1 MTTLSPSSL
10 SRRGQQLADH
20 PPFAAYI
27 LEHFA
32 RSQAPWHAT
41 ERPEGYI
48 ALCIA
53 ENRTMWDVLHPR
65 LQAIGA
71 TEIPARSLGYDAMI
85 GNAEFRTKLAR
96 FLGQSLLGRAVKP
109 EQLAVLSGAGTVLEL
124 LFHAIADA
132 GDSVLVPTP
141 SYAGFWADLET
152 RDALK
157 IVPVATSSSA
167 GFRLTIEDL
176 DAAVAR
182 AESPV
187 RALLFTTPDNPL
199 GRVHDRDTLTRILT
213 WAEARD
219 IHVVFDEIYGLSVF
233 GDAPFVSA
241 AALRPALGERVH
253 VVWAFSKDF
262 GASGLRCGVLF
273 SENDAVLRAVDGL
286 AYWGAV
292 SGDTQWRLG
301 ALLDDEAFLASYLTE
316 MRRRLAATYAGLTA
330 ALETHHIP
338 YLPADG
344 GIFVLCDL
352 RAHLDEPTFAAEDR
366 LWRRIVEE
374 ANVNLTPGAACRIAE
389 PGFFRLCYAAEPR
402 EAVLTGIERVAALLS
417 RGR

>member
-1 MTTLSPSSL
+1 
-10 SRRGQQLADH
+10 
-20 PPFAAYI
+20 
-27 LEHFA
+27 
-32 RSQAPWHAT
+32 
-41 ERPEGYI
+41 
-48 ALCIA
+48 
-53 ENRTMWDVLHPR
+53 MWDVLHPR

-71 TEIPARSLGYDAMI
+71 HEIPARSLGYDAMI
-85 GNAEFRTKLAR
+85 GNVDFRTKLAA
-96 FLGQSLLGRAVKP
+96 FLGRELLGRSVKP

-132 GDSVLVPTP
+132 GDGVLVPTP

-152 RDALK
+152 RDELK
-157 IVPVATSSSA
+157 IVPVATTSTT
-167 GFRLTIEDL
+167 GFRLTIEAL
-176 DAAVAR
+176 DAAVAN
-182 AESPV
+182 AGCPI

-199 GRVHDRDTLTRILT
+199 GRVYARESLAEILS
-213 WAEARD
+213 WAQARD

-233 GDAPFVSA
+233 GEAPFVSVA
-241 AALRPALGERVH
+241 SLRPSLGDRVH

-273 SENDAVLRAVDGL
+273 SENEAVLRAVDGL

-292 SGDTQWRLG
+292 SGDTQWRLA
-301 ALLDDEAFLASYLTE
+301 ALLDDRDFLASYLGE
-316 MRRRLAATYAGLTA
+316 MRRRLAATYAEVTA
-330 ALETHHIP
+330 TLDAHRIP
-338 YLPADG
+338 YLPAGG

-366 LWRRIVEE
+366 LWRRLVER

-402 EAVLTGIERVAALLS
+402 EAVRIGVERVAAVLRS
-417 RGR
+417 QG